1 MIGRYKEMHS
11 IKYEK
16 ELDIGT
22 AAHIRVYRNRGKNL
36 IVAHPF
42 LMSNLECILAFAVFL
57 VACCL
62 WCRSAV
68 KILVEVVQFPVK
80 PGDFFLGSFIG
91 IL

>member
-1 MIGRYKEMHS
+1 MIRRYKEMYT

-22 AAHIRVYRNRGKNL
+22 VAHIRVYHNVGKNL
-36 IVAHPF
+36 IVVHPF
-42 LMSNLECILAFAVFL
+42 LMSNLECILAFAVFP

-68 KILVEVVQFPVK
+68 KVLVEVVQFPVK